1 MAEML
6 LINPRKRH
14 HARKAHH
21 TAKRRVH
28 HTRRKANPYAA
39 MLTHARRRKH
49 TARKHNPI
57 HAMRRRVMRRRNPIG
72 GGMMT
77 GYMGLIRDGLIGGA
91 GAVAMDVV
99 YGYINNMLPATLQNQ
114 PGTVTAGDAV
124 KAIYTVAAGK
134 ALSRMTGGLSMKAA
148 QASLAVQSY
157 NLMKQF
163 LPSTLQL
170 GYYSPAMITQGTNR
184 VGPIRQ
190 GMNAYTKP
198 GTTPLLNAYMKPG
211 RTALLNGGATTMRRE
226 GVSTFY

>member
-6 LINPRKRH
+6 LINPRKR

-28 HTRRKANPYAA
+28 HTRRKANPYS
-39 MLTHARRRKH
+39 MMMTHARKRKH
-49 TARKHNPI
+49 AARKHNPI

-99 YGYINNMLPATLQNQ
+99 YGYINNMLPASLQNQ
-114 PGTVTAGDAV
+114 PNSINAGDAI

-157 NLMKQF
+157 NIVKQF
-163 LPSTLQL
+163 LPATMTL
-170 GYYSPAMITQGTNR
+170 GYASPANIIPGTNR

-190 GMNAYTKP
+190 GMNAYSRP
-198 GTTPLLNAYMKPG
+198 GVTPLLNAYSRPG
-211 RTALLNGGATTMRRE
+211 VTPLLSGGGAASKRE
-226 GVSTFY
+226 GVSLFY

>member
-6 LINPRKRH
+6 LINPRKR

-28 HTRRKANPYAA
+28 HTRRKNPYAA

-72 GGMMT
+72 GGMMG
-77 GYMGLIRDGLIGGA
+77 GYMNLIKEGLIGGA

-99 YGYINNMLPATLQNQ
+99 YGYVNNMLPASLQNQ
-114 PGTVTAGDAV
+114 ANTVSAGDAV
-124 KAIYTVAAGK
+124 KAIFTVAAGK
-134 ALSRMTGGLSMKAA
+134 GLSKVTGGLSMKAA
-148 QASLAVQSY
+148 QASLAIQSY
-157 NLMKQF
+157 NIVKQF
-163 LPSTLQL
+163 LPATMSL
-170 GYYSPAMITQGTNR
+170 GYASPANIVQGTNR

-190 GMNAYTKP
+190 GMNAYTRP
-198 GTTPLLNAYMKPG
+198 GSTPLLSAYQRPG
-211 RTALLNGGATTMRRE
+211 GPTAMLSGSSASKRE
-226 GVSTFY
+226 GVSLFY

>member
-14 HARKAHH
+14 GARKVHH

-28 HTRRKANPYAA
+28 RKANPYAS

-72 GGMMT
+72 GAMMS
-77 GYMGLIRDGLIGGA
+77 GYMSLIKDGLIGGA
-91 GAVAMDVV
+91 GALAMDVA
-99 YGYINNMLPATLQNQ
+99 YGYINNMLPAALQNQ
-114 PGTVTAGDAV
+114 PGTINAGDAV

-134 ALSRMTGGLSMKAA
+134 ALSKMTGGLSMKAA
-148 QASLAVQSY
+148 QASLAIQSY
-157 NLMKQF
+157 NIVKTF
-163 LPSTLQL
+163 LPSTMNL
-170 GYYSPAMITQGTNR
+170 GYYSPANIVQGTNR

-190 GMNAYTKP
+190 GMNAYVKQ
-198 GTTPLLNAYMKPG
+198 GQTPLLSAYQRPG
-211 RTALLNGGATTMRRE
+211 TTALLNGNAAKRE
-226 GVSTFY
+226 GVSMFY

>member
-6 LINPRKRH
+6 LINPRKR

-72 GGMMT
+72 GGMMS
-77 GYMGLIRDGLIGGA
+77 GYMTLIKDGLIGGA
-91 GAVAMDVV
+91 GALAMDVV
-99 YGYINNMLPATLQNQ
+99 YGYVNNMLPASLQNQ
-114 PGTVTAGDAV
+114 PNTVTAGDAV
-124 KAIYTVAAGK
+124 KAIFTVAAGK
-134 ALSRMTGGLSMKAA
+134 GLSRMTGGLSMKAA
-148 QASLAVQSY
+148 QASLAIQSY
-157 NLMKQF
+157 NIVKQF
-163 LPSTLQL
+163 LPATMTL
-170 GYYSPAMITQGTNR
+170 GYASPASIVQGTNR

-190 GMNAYTKP
+190 GMNAYVRP
-198 GTTPLLNAYMKPG
+198 GQTPLLSAYQKPG
-211 RTALLNGGATTMRRE
+211 ATALLNGNAAKRE
-226 GVSTFY
+226 GVSMFY

>member
-6 LINPRKRH
+6 LINPRKR

-72 GGMMT
+72 GGMMS
-77 GYMGLIRDGLIGGA
+77 GYMTLIKDGLIGGA
-91 GAVAMDVV
+91 GAVAMDVA
-99 YGYINNMLPATLQNQ
+99 YGYINNMLPASLQNQ
-114 PGTVTAGDAV
+114 PNTITAGDAI

-157 NLMKQF
+157 NLVKQF
-163 LPSTLQL
+163 LPATMGL
-170 GYYSPAMITQGTNR
+170 GYYSPANIVQGTNR

-190 GMNAYTKP
+190 GMNAYVRP
-198 GTTPLLNAYMKPG
+198 GQTPLLNAYQRPG
-211 RTALLNGGATTMRRE
+211 ATALLNGGSAASKRE
-226 GVSTFY
+226 GVSLFY

>member
-6 LINPRKRH
+6 LINPRKR

-72 GGMMT
+72 GGMMS
-77 GYMGLIRDGLIGGA
+77 GYMTLIKDGLIGGA

-99 YGYINNMLPATLQNQ
+99 YGYVNNMLPASLQNQ
-114 PGTVTAGDAV
+114 PNTVTSGDAV
-124 KAIYTVAAGK
+124 KAMFTVAAGK
-134 ALSRMTGGLSMKAA
+134 GLSRMTGGLSMKAA
-148 QASLAVQSY
+148 QASLAIQSY
-157 NLMKQF
+157 NIVKQF
-163 LPSTLQL
+163 LPATMSL
-170 GYYSPAMITQGTNR
+170 GYASPAQVITGTNR

-190 GMNAYTKP
+190 GMNAYVRP
-198 GTTPLLNAYMKPG
+198 GQTPLLSAYQRPG
-211 RTALLNGGATTMRRE
+211 ATALLNGKAAKRE
-226 GVSTFY
+226 GVSMFY